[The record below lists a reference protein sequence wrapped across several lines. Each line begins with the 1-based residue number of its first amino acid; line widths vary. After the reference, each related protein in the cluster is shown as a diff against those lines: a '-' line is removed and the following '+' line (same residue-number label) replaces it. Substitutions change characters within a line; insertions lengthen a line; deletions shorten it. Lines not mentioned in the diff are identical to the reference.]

1 MQIIYSDG
9 QHVRRQ
15 SSCYSEY
22 YHSIVAAEEKDPC
35 APTPSDQGADQ
46 LQSHSLHAL
55 SIIIQCRGF
64 LDKTVGRYP
73 AQKFGFN
80 PILLGDGVPAL
91 LKKGI
96 VEIGD

>member
-1 MQIIYSDG
+1 MFTVNYNCVCS
-9 QHVRRQ
+9 
-15 SSCYSEY
+15 
-22 YHSIVAAEEKDPC
+22 P
-35 APTPSDQGADQ
+35 PT
-46 LQSHSLHAL
+46 
-55 SIIIQCRGF
+55 
-64 LDKTVGRYP
+64 TVGRYP